1 MFEQEYK
8 ELMQEVRPDAALV
21 EKMAEQ
27 SVSRKRIVLPKAMKV
42 AAAVLCGLIV
52 LAGGTVAVDAA
63 TDGAVRRLFGLGESV
78 VIGAE
83 MVSVSKERLVEDDW
97 SRVDIRKDENGK
109 MICDISSTGDAPIFA
124 WYFEIGTNS
133 YNQFQ
138 NTFERCNTEEDYA
151 WSLYECL
158 SRCYSDRFRKG
169 KSGHEEFLSE
179 LERCVEQLDTE
190 NAFQRACA
198 QGVQWFVDDLKSEK
212 KTKVLAI
219 PVIDY
224 YDTDG
229 DGDLDEWIGDS
240 YVVVYPEDWK
250 KEYEENGTTEF
261 VVEAKGGMPRTYLIT
276 VKDFGSWSATYRDM
290 SVDYSAFEDSEINLN
305 R

>member
-1 MFEQEYK
+1 MLEQDYK
-8 ELMQEVRPDAALV
+8 ELMQEVRPDATLV
-21 EKMAEQ
+21 ERMVEQ
-27 SVSRKRIVLPKAMKV
+27 SKERKCVMLPKAVKV
-42 AAAVLCGLIV
+42 AAAVLCGLVV
-52 LAGGTVAVDAA
+52 LAGSTVAVDAA
-63 TDGAVRRLFGLGESV
+63 TDGAVRKLFGRGESV

-83 MVSVSKERLVEDDW
+83 MVSVSNERLEEDDW
-97 SRVDIRKDENGK
+97 SQVNIRKDENGK
-109 MICDISSTGDAPIFA
+109 MTCEISSTSDAPIFA
-124 WYFEIGTNS
+124 WYFEIGTTS

-138 NTFERCNTEEDYA
+138 NTFERCDTEEDYA

-169 KSGHEEFLSE
+169 TSGHEEFLSE
-179 LERCVEQLDTE
+179 LEQCVEQLDTE

-198 QGVQWFVDDLKSEK
+198 QGIQWFMDDLASEK

-229 DGDLDEWIGDS
+229 DGDIYDVIGDS
-240 YVVVYPEDWK
+240 YVVIHPEDWK

-261 VVEAKGGMPRTYLIT
+261 MVEAQGGIPRTYLIEVT
-276 VKDFGSWSATYRDM
+276 DFGSLNATYRDM
-290 SVDYSAFEDSEINLN
+290 SVEYRNFTVSEIELE
-305 R
+305 

>member
-1 MFEQEYK
+1 MLEQDYK
-8 ELMQEVRPDAALV
+8 ELMQDVKPDAVLV
-21 EKMAEQ
+21 EKMVEQ
-27 SVSRKRIVLPKAMKV
+27 CRERKRVVLPKAMKV
-42 AAAVLCGLIV
+42 AAAVLCGLVV

-83 MVSVSKERLVEDDW
+83 MVSVSKERLEEDDW
-97 SRVDIRKDENGK
+97 SQVNIRKDENGK
-109 MICDISSTGDAPIFA
+109 MICEISSTSDAPIFA
-124 WYFEIGTNS
+124 WYFEIGTTS

-138 NTFERCNTEEDYA
+138 YTFDRCNTEEDYA

-158 SRCYSDRFRKG
+158 SRCFSKRFRKG

-198 QGVQWFVDDLKSEK
+198 QGIQWFMDDLKSEK
-212 KTKVLAI
+212 KTKVLTI
-219 PVIDY
+219 PVVDY

-229 DGDLDEWIGDS
+229 DGDFYEWIGDS
-240 YVVVYPEDWK
+240 YVVVYPEEWK

-261 VVEAKGGMPRTYLIT
+261 IVEAKGGMLRTYLIE
-276 VKDFGSWSATYRDM
+276 VKDFGSWSAIYRDM
-290 SVDYSAFEDSEINLN
+290 SVDYSKFEELELGE
-305 R
+305 

>member
-1 MFEQEYK
+1 MLEQDYK
-8 ELMQEVRPDAALV
+8 ELMQEVRPDATLV
-21 EKMAEQ
+21 ERMVEQ
-27 SVSRKRIVLPKAMKV
+27 SKERKCVMLPKAVKV
-42 AAAVLCGLIV
+42 AAAVLCGLVV
-52 LAGGTVAVDAA
+52 LAGSTVAVDAA
-63 TDGAVRRLFGLGESV
+63 TDGAVRKLFGLGESV

-83 MVSVSKERLVEDDW
+83 MVSVSKERLEEDDW
-97 SRVDIRKDENGK
+97 SQVNIRKDENGK
-109 MICDISSTGDAPIFA
+109 MTCEISSTSDAPIFA
-124 WYFEIGTNS
+124 WYFEIGTTS

-138 NTFERCNTEEDYA
+138 NTFERCDTEEDYA

-169 KSGHEEFLSE
+169 TSGHEEFLSE
-179 LERCVEQLDTE
+179 LEQCVEQLDTE

-198 QGVQWFVDDLKSEK
+198 QGIQWFMDDLASEK

-229 DGDLDEWIGDS
+229 DGDIYDVIEDS
-240 YVVVYPEDWK
+240 YVVIHPEDWK

-261 VVEAKGGMPRTYLIT
+261 MVEAQGGIPRTYLIEVT
-276 VKDFGSWSATYRDM
+276 DFGSLNATYRDM
-290 SVDYSAFEDSEINLN
+290 SVEYRNFTVSEIELE
-305 R
+305 

>member
-1 MFEQEYK
+1 MLEQNYK
-8 ELMQEVRPDAALV
+8 EMMQVVKPDTALV
-21 EKMAEQ
+21 EKMVEQ
-27 SVSRKRIVLPKAMKV
+27 SKERKRIILPKAMKV
-42 AAAVLCGLIV
+42 AATVLCGLVV

-63 TDGAVRRLFGLGESV
+63 TDGAVRKLFGLGESV

-83 MVSVSKERLVEDDW
+83 MVSVSKERLEDDDW
-97 SRVDIRKDENGK
+97 SQVNIRKDENGK
-109 MICDISSTGDAPIFA
+109 MTCEISSTSDAPIFA
-124 WYFEIGTNS
+124 WYFEIGTTS

-138 NTFERCNTEEDYA
+138 NTFKRCDTEEDYA

-158 SRCYSDRFRKG
+158 SRCFSDRFRKG
-169 KSGHEEFLSE
+169 TSGHEEFLSE
-179 LERCVEQLDTE
+179 LEQCVEQLDTE

-198 QGVQWFVDDLKSEK
+198 QGIQWFMDDLTSEK

-229 DGDLDEWIGDS
+229 DGDIYDVIGDS
-240 YVVVYPEDWK
+240 YVVIHPEDWK

-261 VVEAKGGMPRTYLIT
+261 MVEAQGGIPRTYLIE
-276 VKDFGSWSATYRDM
+276 VKDFGSWRATYRDM
-290 SVDYSAFEDSEINLN
+290 SVDYRNFTVSEIGLE
-305 R
+305 

>member
-1 MFEQEYK
+1 MLEQDYK
-8 ELMQEVRPDAALV
+8 ELMQEVRPDATLV
-21 EKMAEQ
+21 ERMVEQ
-27 SVSRKRIVLPKAMKV
+27 SKERKCVMLPKAVKV
-42 AAAVLCGLIV
+42 AAAVLCGLVV
-52 LAGGTVAVDAA
+52 LAGSTVAVDAA
-63 TDGAVRRLFGLGESV
+63 TDGAVRKLFGRGESV

-83 MVSVSKERLVEDDW
+83 MVSVSKERLEEDDW
-97 SRVDIRKDENGK
+97 SQVNIRKDENGK
-109 MICDISSTGDAPIFA
+109 MTCEISSTSDAPIFA
-124 WYFEIGTNS
+124 WYFEIGTTS

-138 NTFERCNTEEDYA
+138 NTFERCDTEEDYA

-169 KSGHEEFLSE
+169 TSGHEEFLSE
-179 LERCVEQLDTE
+179 LEQCVEQLDTE

-198 QGVQWFVDDLKSEK
+198 QGIQWFMDDLASEK

-229 DGDLDEWIGDS
+229 DGDIYDVIGDS
-240 YVVVYPEDWK
+240 YVVIHPEDWK

-261 VVEAKGGMPRTYLIT
+261 MVEAQGGIPRTYLIEVT
-276 VKDFGSWSATYRDM
+276 DFGSLNATYRDM
-290 SVDYSAFEDSEINLN
+290 SVEYRNFTVSEIELE
-305 R
+305 

>member
-1 MFEQEYK
+1 MLEQDYK
-8 ELMQEVRPDAALV
+8 ELMQEVRPDTALV
-21 EKMAEQ
+21 EKMVEAQ
-27 SVSRKRIVLPKAMKV
+27 SKARKRVVLPKAIKV
-42 AAAVLCGLIV
+42 AAAVLCGLVV

-63 TDGAVRRLFGLGESV
+63 TDGAVRKLFGLTDSV

-83 MVSVSKERLVEDDW
+83 MVSVSKERLEEDDW
-97 SRVDIRKDENGK
+97 SQVNIRKDENGK
-109 MICDISSTGDAPIFA
+109 MMCEISSTGDAPIFA
-124 WYFEIGTNS
+124 WYFEIGTTS

-138 NTFERCNTEEDYA
+138 NTFKRCDTEEDYA

-169 KSGHEEFLSE
+169 KFGHEEFLSE
-179 LERCVEQLDTE
+179 LEQCVEQLDTE

-198 QGVQWFVDDLKSEK
+198 QGIQWFMDDLKSEK

-229 DGDLDEWIGDS
+229 DGDFYEWIGDS
-240 YVVVYPEDWK
+240 YVVVYPEEWE

-261 VVEAKGGMPRTYLIT
+261 IVEAKGGTPRTYLVT
-276 VKDFGSWSATYRDM
+276 VTNFGSGSATYRDM
-290 SVDYSAFEDSEINLN
+290 SVDYSIFEGSEINLK
-305 R
+305 